1 MAKTLNSIAE
11 LYDDLS
17 RGTLVQ
23 NILKYGNRFASLN
36 AHKRLKIPAD
46 QRTNYRKNGDAA
58 YLNDLLLDLV
68 ELPEHPYILDAG
80 CGFGGMIFHLFER
93 TGGRYDGYTF
103 SRVQQ
108 QVAQKAATKKGLSEV
123 CRFYLRDYND
133 PIEEKYDAILAVESL
148 IHSSDLK
155 VSIQNLSRSLKPGG
169 QLIIVDDVFENSEAK
184 SSIHFQILMKYW
196 LLDNIWSESDFLDA
210 INGSGLIVLNKLDL
224 TKQVN
229 LLKPEKI
236 EKNIRLF
243 NRLIK
248 FIPVPLIK
256 SYLRIQLGGFA
267 LQRLYLEKMV
277 KYKVYIAVKS

>member
-1 MAKTLNSIAE
+1 MARTLNSIAK

-23 NILKYGNRFASLN
+23 NLLKYGNTFASLN
-36 AHKRLKIPAD
+36 AHKRLKIPAG

-80 CGFGGMIFHLFER
+80 CGFGGMIFHWFER
-93 TGGRYDGYTF
+93 TGGRYDGYTL

-155 VSIQNLSRSLKPGG
+155 VSIQNLSRSLKSGG

-184 SSIHFQILMKYW
+184 SNIHFQSLMKYW
-196 LLDNIWSESDFLDA
+196 LLNNIWTESDYLEA
-210 INGSGLIVLNKLDL
+210 IKKSGMAPRNKLDL
-224 TKQVN
+224 TPQVN
-229 LLKPEKI
+229 LLDEEKVERYI
-236 EKNIRLF
+236 SLF

-248 FIPVPLIK
+248 FIPISLIK
-256 SYLRIQLGGFA
+256 SYLRIQLGGFN

-277 KYKVYIAVKS
+277 NYKVYIAAKS